1 MLPITRREAPDFGRL
16 AEDYDRLRPA
26 DAAWQRVLEAIWQE
40 GDLAGRRVLDV
51 GCGTGL
57 LAAELAAR
65 GAKVW
70 GVDRSAEMLE
80 QARRRLGRSVG
91 LKLGPAEALPF
102 RDGWF
107 ERAVLRCV
115 VHLVDRGRALPEI
128 ARVLAPGGRAVIATF
143 RPEHFR
149 AIWLARFFP
158 SLAAIDLARFPEP
171 GLLCGELR
179 EAGFSDVRIR
189 ALSLPATIA
198 REEALERLRGRYI
211 STLSMLPEEEYRAG
225 LERAER
231 ELEAETAYSLEWA
244 IVVGD
249 R

>member
-1 MLPITRREAPDFGRL
+1 MLS
-16 AEDYDRLRPA
+16 
-26 DAAWQRVLEAIWQE
+26 AIWEE
-40 GDLAGRRVLDV
+40 GDLDGRRVLDI

-70 GVDRSAEMLE
+70 GVDPSEEMLE
-80 QARRRLGRSVG
+80 QARRRLGRTVG
-91 LKLGPAEALPF
+91 LKRGSAEALPF

-115 VHLVDRGRALPEI
+115 VHLVDRRRALPEV
-128 ARVLAPGGRAVIATF
+128 ARVLGAGGRAVVATF
-143 RPEHFR
+143 RPEHFDS
-149 AIWLARFFP
+149 IWLSRFFP
-158 SLAAIDLARFPEP
+158 SLKTIDLARFPEP

-179 EAGFSDVRIR
+179 EAGFADVWTR
-189 ALSLPATIA
+189 ALSLPASIR

-211 STLSMLPEEEYRAG
+211 STLSLIPEVEYRAG

-244 IVVGD
+244 IVVAE
-249 R
+249 RP